1 MTEVDENMDAIIDNL
16 ELCVLTITGDTSN
29 SDDDL

>member
-16 ELCVLTITGDTSN
+16 EPCVLTRTGDTSN